1 MYSGVINDG
10 CLTDLGERC
19 RAAAAATTAAAAA
32 DQQTTVACT
41 MDRIAGAFSRAILLM
56 ICMKSER
63 RRGYAGRA
71 EVFDTN
77 VRVFLCMCHSPP
89 GALTILSIS
98 RNSAAGPF
106 PTFAFVII
114 ILVRCSRGRAQV
126 TRMWKLKLLVGN
138 CNVSRAT
145 NTRDKQE

>member
-19 RAAAAATTAAAAA
+19 RAAAATAAAAA

-63 RRGYAGRA
+63 RRG
-71 EVFDTN
+71 
-77 VRVFLCMCHSPP
+77 
-89 GALTILSIS
+89 
-98 RNSAAGPF
+98 
-106 PTFAFVII
+106 
-114 ILVRCSRGRAQV
+114 
-126 TRMWKLKLLVGN
+126 
-138 CNVSRAT
+138 
-145 NTRDKQE
+145 